1 MSKLI
6 DSYEF
11 GLIVINGRKYNSD
24 VIVFPEKVV
33 DNWWRK
39 EGHSLHM
46 EDLKE
51 VMERE
56 PKPEVLVVGT
66 GYYGLVKILPEVENS
81 LKKLGIELV
90 AQPTKEA
97 YKTFNTLLGSGKH
110 VVGAFHLTC

>member
-1 MSKLI
+1 MFSLI
-6 DSYEF
+6 DSYDF
-11 GLIVINGRKYNSD
+11 GSIIVKGRKYTSD
-24 VIVFPEKVV
+24 VIVFPERVV
-33 DNWWRK
+33 EGWWRK
-39 EGHSLHM
+39 EGHRLNV

-51 VMERE
+51 ILNYK

-81 LKKLGIELV
+81 LKERGIKLV

-97 YKTFNTLLGSGKH
+97 CKTFNTLLSSGKQ